1 MKNKFLFLALMLLI
15 GTQVAVDAQEL
26 TLSDVQNSG
35 CLDSKHARANGRAN
49 INEYNRRPTIILT
62 KEGTILTVQL
72 YNYEANC
79 GTTDFEVTPSISGGS
94 NGAPYSVS
102 IQVIPIGDE
111 EDCICPYNISFTIHD
126 LEATDFF
133 FSCCW
138 FQGLVTLTE
147 NKPLVLGDI
156 NEVVMAEVNIDGLNY
171 TLENIT
177 NTARLIAAKRGYD
190 IKGELNIPSEI
201 NYEEQKYRVT
211 SLNEYA
217 FLGCYDLTSV
227 DIPYSVTSIGDAAFM
242 GCSSLTDVYCH
253 AEDVPNTSN
262 SVFTSTPIAS
272 ATLHVPAGSID
283 KYKTTSPWSDF
294 GSIVAL
300 PQQYFPEGTKWTEIR
315 LDTLKYDSWYS
326 KVDGEW
332 VPNFETIEYRV
343 QGEYGEAS
351 DNYWN
356 APYKCVYTNASEWTD
371 SLTLLISEGELNG
384 LPTGVLVTVYDNY
397 DDQPLVP
404 SSYPFEWEV
413 GTMIRFKDI
422 LAANMTALFPPGTF
436 DFGVVEEINEGDFGG
451 VRLLKYSDVKGVRMI
466 QGIGV
471 ATWNDGEC
479 IFGPLKPYDA
489 LPLPHEES
497 RHYRSML
504 VHFERDGEVLYDVW
518 PRKGGTVEVAIDGL
532 NYFLYLDTHEAV
544 IITNRTCSGE
554 LDIPSEVTYEGET
567 FVVKSMTWSAF
578 HNNPELTKVKIP
590 KTIESIRHSYPADP
604 DEDVET
610 TLINPIYMNPFR
622 GCTALESIEVDEEN
636 PSLKSVDGVLF
647 SQDGVGQYYY
657 RTGNYS
663 GTGLYCYPEGARQKS
678 YTIPENVEWIAG
690 AACANNQY
698 LTVLTIPNST
708 KHICYDA
715 FSGCCNLTDVYCKA
729 ENVPVAWDG
738 AFRDAH
744 IASATLHVPASS
756 IDKYKAT
763 SPWSEFGNIV
773 EMTTSKGIM
782 PFVQDGKV
790 WTYEASN
797 FIYDWEE
804 TFSLEGDTLIS
815 SRKCLKLYYT
825 CQFYHQ
831 EHLYK
836 GAMFEEEG
844 KVYFFASGS
853 TTPVLLYDFSYEP
866 GTIIKV
872 GDFELR
878 INETRLAKYRS
889 EYLKVIDYCILGNE
903 HYPFKG
909 IEGVGFLGG
918 GLTCLIDG
926 YTPVNTGGESSLK
939 TCAVN
944 GEVVF
949 DLQDFYTSAQIVTNE
964 PVTFTQDQM
973 ATIILPTAPD
983 ASKGKYY
990 RLDRVEN
997 GQIVF
1002 EQEKQPRARVPYII
1016 VPSEDFSIDISSL
1029 DLESL
1034 QADTVTVGGVSF
1046 IGSYVRKTLPQRGS
1060 GEGAESF
1067 YIDIIDTTPD
1077 CGFLSTAET
1086 GKEAFR
1092 IGALRA
1098 YLTVNWDDPYNHHG
1112 SKSPEDKLDIVLK
1125 DDGTGIE
1132 QIQSSKFK
1140 IQNDGEEVNGK
1151 WSNGK
1156 CYDLSG
1162 RKWSMI
1168 NGQRSMPKG
1177 IYIQNSRKLVK

>member
-1 MKNKFLFLALMLLI
+1 MLLI

-49 INEYNRRPTIILT
+49 INEDNRRPTIILT

-126 LEATDFF
+126 LEGTDFF

-201 NYEEQKYRVT
+201 NYEGQKYRVT
-211 SLNEYA
+211 SLDEYA

-283 KYKTTSPWSDF
+283 KYKT
-294 GSIVAL
+294 
-300 PQQYFPEGTKWTEIR
+300 
-315 LDTLKYDSWYS
+315 
-326 KVDGEW
+326 
-332 VPNFETIEYRV
+332 
-343 QGEYGEAS
+343 
-351 DNYWN
+351 
-356 APYKCVYTNASEWTD
+356 
-371 SLTLLISEGELNG
+371 
-384 LPTGVLVTVYDNY
+384 
-397 DDQPLVP
+397 
-404 SSYPFEWEV
+404 
-413 GTMIRFKDI
+413 
-422 LAANMTALFPPGTF
+422 
-436 DFGVVEEINEGDFGG
+436 
-451 VRLLKYSDVKGVRMI
+451 
-466 QGIGV
+466 
-471 ATWNDGEC
+471 
-479 IFGPLKPYDA
+479 
-489 LPLPHEES
+489 
-497 RHYRSML
+497 
-504 VHFERDGEVLYDVW
+504 
-518 PRKGGTVEVAIDGL
+518 
-532 NYFLYLDTHEAV
+532 
-544 IITNRTCSGE
+544 
-554 LDIPSEVTYEGET
+554 
-567 FVVKSMTWSAF
+567 
-578 HNNPELTKVKIP
+578 
-590 KTIESIRHSYPADP
+590 
-604 DEDVET
+604 
-610 TLINPIYMNPFR
+610 
-622 GCTALESIEVDEEN
+622 
-636 PSLKSVDGVLF
+636 
-647 SQDGVGQYYY
+647 
-657 RTGNYS
+657 
-663 GTGLYCYPEGARQKS
+663 
-678 YTIPENVEWIAG
+678 
-690 AACANNQY
+690 
-698 LTVLTIPNST
+698 
-708 KHICYDA
+708 
-715 FSGCCNLTDVYCKA
+715 
-729 ENVPVAWDG
+729 
-738 AFRDAH
+738 
-744 IASATLHVPASS
+744 
-756 IDKYKAT
+756 T

-866 GTIIKV
+866 GTIIKA
-872 GDFELR
+872 GEFELR
-878 INETRLAKYRS
+878 INETRLVKYHG

-909 IEGVGFLGG
+909 IEGIGFLGG

-926 YTPVNTGGESSLK
+926 YTPVNTGGETSLK
-939 TCAVN
+939 TCTVK

-964 PVTFTQDQM
+964 PVTFTKDQM

-1029 DLESL
+1029 DLDGL

-1046 IGSYVRKTLPQRGS
+1046 IGSYVRKELPALTGGDGGGS
-1060 GEGAESF
+1060 L
-1067 YIDIIDTTPD
+1067 YYDIIDTTPD

-1168 NGQRSMPKG
+1168 NGQCSMPKG

>member
-1 MKNKFLFLALMLLI
+1 MKNRFLFFTLMLLI

-49 INEYNRRPTIILT
+49 INEDNRRPTIILT

-201 NYEEQKYRVT
+201 NYEGQKYRVT
-211 SLNEYA
+211 SLDEYA

-283 KYKTTSPWSDF
+283 KYKTTSPWSGF
-294 GSIVAL
+294 GNIVAL

-343 QGEYGEAS
+343 QGEYGGEGNPYS
-351 DNYWN
+351 ND
-356 APYKCVYTNASEWTD
+356 PYKCVYTNSSEWTD

-384 LPTGVLVTVYDNY
+384 FPTGILVTVYDNEI
-397 DDQPLVP
+397 DQPLVP

-422 LAANMTALFPPGTF
+422 LAANMTALFPRDLF
-436 DFGVVEEINEGDFGG
+436 DFGVVEEIKEAYFGG

-471 ATWNDGEC
+471 VTWNDGEC

-504 VHFERDGEVLYDVW
+504 VHFERNGEVLYDVW
-518 PRKGGTVEVAIDGL
+518 PRKGSTVEVAIDGL

-578 HNNPELTKVKIP
+578 HNNPELTKVRIP

-738 AFRDAH
+738 AFRDAP
-744 IASATLHVPASS
+744 IASATLHVPAGS
-756 IDKYKAT
+756 IDKYKTT

-773 EMTTSKGIM
+773 EITTSKGIM

-797 FIYDWEE
+797 FIYDREE

-872 GDFELR
+872 GEFELR
-878 INETRLAKYRS
+878 INETRLVKYHG

-909 IEGVGFLGG
+909 IEGIGFLGG

-926 YTPVNTGGESSLK
+926 YTPVNTGGEGHLK
-939 TCAVN
+939 TCSIN

-949 DLQDFYTSAQIVTNE
+949 ELQDFYTSAQIVTNE

-990 RLDRVEN
+990 RLDRVED
-997 GQIVF
+997 GQIIF
-1002 EQEKQPRARVPYII
+1002 EQEKQPRAHVPYII

-1029 DLESL
+1029 DLEGL

-1046 IGSYVRKTLPQRGS
+1046 IGSYVRKELPALTGGDGGGS
-1060 GEGAESF
+1060 L
-1067 YIDIIDTTPD
+1067 YYDIIDTTPD
-1077 CGFLSTAET
+1077 CGFLSAAET
-1086 GKEAFR
+1086 GKETFR

-1168 NGQRSMPKG
+1168 NGQCSMPKG
-1177 IYIQNSRKLVK
+1177 IYIQNNRKLVK

>member
-1 MKNKFLFLALMLLI
+1 MKNKFLFFALMLLI

-35 CLDSKHARANGRAN
+35 CLDSKHARAKGRAN

-177 NTARLIAAKRGYD
+177 NTAKLIAAKRGYD
-190 IKGELNIPSEI
+190 IKGELDIPSEI
-201 NYEEQKYRVT
+201 NYEGQKYRVT
-211 SLNEYA
+211 SLDEIV

-283 KYKTTSPWSDF
+283 KYKTTSPWSEF
-294 GSIVAL
+294 GNIVAL

-326 KVDGEW
+326 KVGDEW

-343 QGEYGEAS
+343 QGEYGGEGNPYS
-351 DNYWN
+351 ND
-356 APYKCVYTNASEWTD
+356 PYKCVYTNSSEWTD

-384 LPTGVLVTVYDNY
+384 FPTGILVTVYDNEI
-397 DDQPLVP
+397 DQPLVP

-422 LAANMTALFPPGTF
+422 LAANMTALFPRDLF
-436 DFGVVEEINEGDFGG
+436 DFGVVEEIKEAYFGG

-471 ATWNDGEC
+471 VTWNDGEC

-504 VHFERDGEVLYDVW
+504 VHFERNGEVLYDVW
-518 PRKGGTVEVAIDGL
+518 PRKGSTVEVAIDGL

-604 DEDVET
+604 DDEDPPT
-610 TLINPIYMNPFR
+610 GMANPIYVNPFK
-622 GCTALESIEVDEEN
+622 GCTALESVEVDEEN

-738 AFRDAH
+738 AFRDAP

-853 TTPVLLYDFSYEP
+853 TTPVLLYDFFYEP

-889 EYLKVIDYCILGNE
+889 EYLKVIDYCILGDE
-903 HYPFKG
+903 YYPFKG
-909 IEGVGFLGG
+909 IEGIGFLGG

-926 YTPVNTGGESSLK
+926 YTPVNTGGERSLK
-939 TCAVN
+939 TCTVK

-949 DLQDFYTSAQIVTNE
+949 DTDEFLASAQYINE
-964 PVTFTQDQM
+964 NEIPFTQDQM
-973 ATIILPTAPD
+973 ATIILPTAPN

-1002 EQEKQPRARVPYII
+1002 EQEKQPRAHVPYII

-1029 DLESL
+1029 DLEGL

-1046 IGSYVRKTLPQRGS
+1046 IGSYVRKELPALTGGDGGGS
-1060 GEGAESF
+1060 L
-1067 YIDIIDTTPD
+1067 YYDIIDTTPD
-1077 CGFLSTAET
+1077 CGFLSTAKT
-1086 GKEAFR
+1086 GKEALR

-1125 DDGTGIE
+1125 DDGTG
-1132 QIQSSKFK
+1132 SLTPTPSPGR
-1140 IQNDGEEVNGK
+1140 GEI
-1151 WSNGK
+1151 
-1156 CYDLSG
+1156 YDLSG

-1168 NGQRSMPKG
+1168 NGQCSMPKG
-1177 IYIQNSRKLVK
+1177 IYIQNNRKLVK

>member
-1 MKNKFLFLALMLLI
+1 MLLI

-35 CLDSKHARANGRAN
+35 CLDSKHARANGHAN
-49 INEYNRRPTIILT
+49 INEDNRRPTIILT

-79 GTTDFEVTPSISGGS
+79 GTTDFEVTPRISGGS

-201 NYEEQKYRVT
+201 NYEGQKYRVT

-343 QGEYGEAS
+343 QGEYGGEGNPYS
-351 DNYWN
+351 ND
-356 APYKCVYTNASEWTD
+356 PYKCVYTNSSEWTD

-384 LPTGVLVTVYDNY
+384 FPTGILVTVYDNEI
-397 DDQPLVP
+397 DQPLVP

-422 LAANMTALFPPGTF
+422 LAANMTALFPRDLF
-436 DFGVVEEINEGDFGG
+436 DFGVVEEIKEAYFGG
-451 VRLLKYSDVKGVRMI
+451 VRPLKYSDVKGVRMI

-479 IFGPLKPYDA
+479 IFGPLEPYNA
-489 LPLPHEES
+489 LPTPYEES

-504 VHFERDGEVLYDVW
+504 VHFERNGEVLYDVW
-518 PRKGGTVEVAIDGL
+518 PRKGSTVEVAIDGL

-738 AFRDAH
+738 AFRDAP
-744 IASATLHVPASS
+744 IASATLHVPAGS
-756 IDKYKAT
+756 IDKYKTT

-773 EMTTSKGIM
+773 EITTSKGIM

-844 KVYFFASGS
+844 KVYFFASSS

-872 GDFELR
+872 GEFELR
-878 INETRLAKYRS
+878 IKETRLVKYRS
-889 EYLKVIDYCILGNE
+889 EYLKVIDYCILGDE
-903 HYPFKG
+903 YYPFKG
-909 IEGVGFLGG
+909 IEGIGFLGG

-939 TCAVN
+939 TCTVK

-1029 DLESL
+1029 DLEGL

-1046 IGSYVRKTLPQRGS
+1046 IGSYVRKELPALTGGDGGGS
-1060 GEGAESF
+1060 L
-1067 YIDIIDTTPD
+1067 YYDIIDTTPD

-1168 NGQRSMPKG
+1168 NGQCSMPKG

>member
-1 MKNKFLFLALMLLI
+1 
-15 GTQVAVDAQEL
+15 
-26 TLSDVQNSG
+26 
-35 CLDSKHARANGRAN
+35 
-49 INEYNRRPTIILT
+49 
-62 KEGTILTVQL
+62 
-72 YNYEANC
+72 
-79 GTTDFEVTPSISGGS
+79 
-94 NGAPYSVS
+94 
-102 IQVIPIGDE
+102 
-111 EDCICPYNISFTIHD
+111 
-126 LEATDFF
+126 
-133 FSCCW
+133 
-138 FQGLVTLTE
+138 
-147 NKPLVLGDI
+147 
-156 NEVVMAEVNIDGLNY
+156 
-171 TLENIT
+171 
-177 NTARLIAAKRGYD
+177 
-190 IKGELNIPSEI
+190 
-201 NYEEQKYRVT
+201 
-211 SLNEYA
+211 
-217 FLGCYDLTSV
+217 
-227 DIPYSVTSIGDAAFM
+227 
-242 GCSSLTDVYCH
+242 
-253 AEDVPNTSN
+253 
-262 SVFTSTPIAS
+262 
-272 ATLHVPAGSID
+272 
-283 KYKTTSPWSDF
+283 
-294 GSIVAL
+294 
-300 PQQYFPEGTKWTEIR
+300 
-315 LDTLKYDSWYS
+315 
-326 KVDGEW
+326 
-332 VPNFETIEYRV
+332 
-343 QGEYGEAS
+343 
-351 DNYWN
+351 
-356 APYKCVYTNASEWTD
+356 
-371 SLTLLISEGELNG
+371 
-384 LPTGVLVTVYDNY
+384 
-397 DDQPLVP
+397 
-404 SSYPFEWEV
+404 
-413 GTMIRFKDI
+413 
-422 LAANMTALFPPGTF
+422 
-436 DFGVVEEINEGDFGG
+436 
-451 VRLLKYSDVKGVRMI
+451 MI

-471 ATWNDGEC
+471 VTWNDGEC

-504 VHFERDGEVLYDVW
+504 VHFERNGEVLYDVW
-518 PRKGGTVEVAIDGL
+518 PRKGSTVEVAIDGL

-604 DEDVET
+604 DDEDPPT
-610 TLINPIYMNPFR
+610 GMANPIYVNPFK
-622 GCTALESIEVDEEN
+622 GCTALESVEVDEEN

-738 AFRDAH
+738 AFRDAP

-853 TTPVLLYDFSYEP
+853 TTPVLLYDFFYEP

-889 EYLKVIDYCILGNE
+889 EYLKVIDYCILGDE
-903 HYPFKG
+903 YYPFKG
-909 IEGVGFLGG
+909 IEGIGFLGG

-926 YTPVNTGGESSLK
+926 YTPVNTGGERSLK
-939 TCAVN
+939 TCTVK

-949 DLQDFYTSAQIVTNE
+949 DTDEFLASAQYINE
-964 PVTFTQDQM
+964 NEIPFTQDQM
-973 ATIILPTAPD
+973 ATIILPTAPN

-1002 EQEKQPRARVPYII
+1002 EQEKQPRAHVPYII

-1029 DLESL
+1029 DLEGL

-1046 IGSYVRKTLPQRGS
+1046 IGSYVRKELPALTGGDGGGS
-1060 GEGAESF
+1060 L
-1067 YIDIIDTTPD
+1067 YYDIIDTTPD
-1077 CGFLSTAET
+1077 CGFLSTAKT
-1086 GKEAFR
+1086 GKEALR

-1125 DDGTGIE
+1125 DDGTG
-1132 QIQSSKFK
+1132 SLTPTPSPGR
-1140 IQNDGEEVNGK
+1140 GEI
-1151 WSNGK
+1151 
-1156 CYDLSG
+1156 YDLSG

-1168 NGQRSMPKG
+1168 NGQCSMPKG
-1177 IYIQNSRKLVK
+1177 IYIQNNRKLVK

>member
-1 MKNKFLFLALMLLI
+1 MLLI

-49 INEYNRRPTIILT
+49 INEDNRRPTIILT

-283 KYKTTSPWSDF
+283 KYKTTSPWSGF
-294 GSIVAL
+294 GNIVAL

-326 KVDGEW
+326 KVGDEW

-343 QGEYGEAS
+343 QGEYGGEGNPYS
-351 DNYWN
+351 ND
-356 APYKCVYTNASEWTD
+356 PYKCVYTNSSEWTD

-384 LPTGVLVTVYDNY
+384 FPTGILVTVYDNEI
-397 DDQPLVP
+397 DQPLVP

-413 GTMIRFKDI
+413 GTMITFKDI
-422 LAANMTALFPPGTF
+422 LSANATALFPPGTF

-451 VRLLKYSDVKGVRMI
+451 VRPLKYSDVKGVRMI

-479 IFGPLKPYDA
+479 IFGPLEPYNA
-489 LPLPHEES
+489 LPTPYEES

-504 VHFERDGEVLYDVW
+504 VHFERNGEVLYDVW
-518 PRKGGTVEVAIDGL
+518 PRKGSTVEVAIDGL

-604 DEDVET
+604 DDEDPPT
-610 TLINPIYMNPFR
+610 GMANPIYVNPFK
-622 GCTALESIEVDEEN
+622 GCTALESVEVDEEN

-657 RTGNYS
+657 RTGSYS

-773 EMTTSKGIM
+773 EMTTPKGIM

-872 GDFELR
+872 GEFELR
-878 INETRLAKYRS
+878 INETRLVKYHG
-889 EYLKVIDYCILGNE
+889 EYLKVIDYCILGDE
-903 HYPFKG
+903 YYPFKG
-909 IEGVGFLGG
+909 IEGIGFLGG

-939 TCAVN
+939 TCTVK

-1168 NGQRSMPKG
+1168 NGQFSMPKG
-1177 IYIQNSRKLVK
+1177 IYIQNNRKLVK